1 MTDKSRNND
10 SVPTA
15 DELRE
20 QVEGTRLE
28 LGQTVDALSAKA
40 DIKAQAQQKAT
51 KVKTQVQDKAAH
63 ALHVAHDKT
72 PEPVRE
78 KAAHAKQQLTEKA
91 QVLGAKIQDTT
102 PEPVHDRA
110 GQMAQ
115 VARGNRKLLIAG
127 ATVLTV
133 ILLARSRRKS
143 A

>member
-1 MTDKSRNND
+1 MTDKSQNND

-28 LGQTVDALSAKA
+28 LGQTVEALTAKA
-40 DIKAQAQQKAT
+40 DIKAQAQHAA

-63 ALHVAHDKT
+63 ALHVAHDRT
-72 PEPVRE
+72 PESVRE

-91 QVLGAKIQDTT
+91 ESLGAKIQDTT
-102 PEPVHDRA
+102 PEPVRDKA

-115 VARGNRKLLIAG
+115 FARGNRTLLIAG
-127 ATVLTV
+127 ATALTV
-133 ILLARSRRKS
+133 ILLARRRRKN